1 MMEEEPLNNDI
12 DVSAI
17 KKTIED
23 NRSTLLSV
31 IDANDLLLTELVG
44 EEVLDESTQEEI
56 LSGSTRIAI
65 NKRLLNWLTGT
76 DDMSTFKMFLAK
88 LRKYGQ
94 SHVANLL
101 DGTQG
106 KNIIILLLGTQ
117 KLGSLKNFLFKINS
131 GGCVLI
137 SK

>member
-1 MMEEEPLNNDI
+1 MEEETLNDEI
-12 DVSAI
+12 DVMAI

-76 DDMSTFKMFLAK
+76 DDMSTFEMFLAK
-88 LRKYGQ
+88 LRKYRQ

-106 KNIIILLLGTQ
+106 KNIIILVLSPPKLGT
-117 KLGSLKNFLFKINS
+117 LKNFLFKINS
-131 GGCVLI
+131 VG
-137 SK
+137 